1 MKRERD
7 PTKEEFEKLLA
18 WFDSDRDEAGRKYQL
33 THTRLIRIFAAR
45 GCVDADSLADEV
57 MNRVAVR
64 IDVVI
69 TKYPDPVCCC
79 LGFIDNVYRE
89 YHREQL
95 KRENT
100 KPPPP
105 PRPSDEL
112 EREDKCLEKCLEEL
126 TEAQR
131 DVFKRYFQGE
141 KRGRITRRKQLADE
155 LDLTPNALR
164 IRAHKLRKDLHA
176 CVMTCLG
183 VGLTAETITIQRSY

>member
-33 THTRLIRIFAAR
+33 THARMTRIFAAR

-79 LGFIDNVYRE
+79 LGFIEYVYQE
-89 YHREQL
+89 YRRDLL
-95 KRENT
+95 KRENA

-105 PRPSDEL
+105 PRPPEEL
-112 EREDKCLEKCLEEL
+112 EREDRCLEECL
-126 TEAQR
+126 ETLAQR
-131 DVFKRYFQGE
+131 QQVLFKRYFQGE
-141 KRGRITRRKQLADE
+141 KRGRIGRRKQLAEE
-155 LDLTPNALR
+155 LALTANALR
-164 IRAHKLRKDLHA
+164 IRAHHVRKDLHA
-176 CVMTCLG
+176 CIMTCLG
-183 VGLTAETITIQRSY
+183 QA